1 MKVRIIN
8 KHRRRD
14 GASTTVQP
22 AENSGKIGT
31 KNRQKYSRQCPSSPP
46 STDIIQ
52 IIFPTEAGRQNRL
65 ETECDWK
72 PWRRRADNINNNN
85 NNIIKRPTLPD
96 VQSMTGTRKHI
107 DTIRPA
113 MVLSAVIER
122 EMRGGRPERRLAAAP
137 ATSKPPTLK
146 QQQST
151 RINWKLSTRLTSF
164 HRCQRQAQ
172 TFQFNSIQFNSI
184 QVDGG

>member
-1 MKVRIIN
+1 M
-8 KHRRRD
+8 
-14 GASTTVQP
+14 
-22 AENSGKIGT
+22 
-31 KNRQKYSRQCPSSPP
+31 
-46 STDIIQ
+46 
-52 IIFPTEAGRQNRL
+52 RL
-65 ETECDWK
+65 ETL
-72 PWRRRADNINNNN
+72 AAAGGNNN

-184 QVDGG
+184 QFKWTVDNKEPKIINNKERKKERKKEREREREREKKEGYL

>member
-1 MKVRIIN
+1 MSFISTIN
-8 KHRRRD
+8 WHYPNHFSN
-14 GASTTVQP
+14 GSWASES
-22 AENSGKIGT
+22 AG
-31 KNRQKYSRQCPSSPP
+31 NRV
-46 STDIIQ
+46 
-52 IIFPTEAGRQNRL
+52 RL
-65 ETECDWK
+65 ETL
-72 PWRRRADNINNNN
+72 AAAGGNNN